1 MPAWLRSVVWVPVLA
16 LVGVHGI
23 GVAQGPQPG
32 WPQWGGP
39 ERNFHVEAAGLSIS
53 WPAGGPA
60 QIWRRSLGEGYSAI
74 VVDEGTLFTMYRSGG
89 EELIVALAADTGETR
104 WQHAYDAPI
113 MQDGFSEIWLNS
125 AGPGPYSTPLVVG
138 SMVFAVDV
146 HGQFHALDKQT
157 GTVLWSRNLV
167 DEFNLSDYH
176 GFASSPIAYANT
188 VILPVGGNGHGVV
201 AFNQETG
208 AVVWQNQDLDL
219 APASPIL
226 IDVDGEEQL
235 VILAQRQLVG
245 VDPKNGDFLW
255 SHPHGDVLN
264 LSTPVWGNGN
274 LLFASTAYDGDSRV
288 IRLRQVDGETTTEEL
303 WFNNRM
309 RVHFGNALRI
319 GDLVIGTT
327 GDFGPAFFAAL
338 DIRTGEELW
347 RERSF
352 GRSHMLYADGKL
364 VIVDEDGDIAVATVT
379 ARGLEVYARAHVLT
393 ENAWTPPTLVGTTL
407 YVRDRRSILA
417 LDLGV

>member
-39 ERNFHVEAAGLSIS
+39 ERNFHVDAAGLSIS

-138 SMVFAVDV
+138 SMVFAVGV

-176 GFASSPIAYANT
+176 GFASKALFMT
-188 VILPVGGNGHGVV
+188 VWCPG
-201 AFNQETG
+201 
-208 AVVWQNQDLDL
+208 
-219 APASPIL
+219 
-226 IDVDGEEQL
+226 
-235 VILAQRQLVG
+235 
-245 VDPKNGDFLW
+245 
-255 SHPHGDVLN
+255 
-264 LSTPVWGNGN
+264 
-274 LLFASTAYDGDSRV
+274 SRSV
-288 IRLRQVDGETTTEEL
+288 ESSCGI
-303 WFNNRM
+303 
-309 RVHFGNALRI
+309 
-319 GDLVIGTT
+319 
-327 GDFGPAFFAAL
+327 P
-338 DIRTGEELW
+338 
-347 RERSF
+347 
-352 GRSHMLYADGKL
+352 
-364 VIVDEDGDIAVATVT
+364 
-379 ARGLEVYARAHVLT
+379 RG
-393 ENAWTPPTLVGTTL
+393 
-407 YVRDRRSILA
+407 
-417 LDLGV
+417 